1 MANDEIG
8 NALHPVSAEKRFRD
22 GMTLYAEIEACKQRR
37 RFFGR
42 GRVVTRWSVG
52 RNTHQLAQKID
63 LFRMVRIDPAGEL
76 VVEIHGC
83 ASSWNRCA
91 AERLRRA
98 LLRRECRGIEML
110 KEVQQHRGCY
120 FGVVRSHRLVGMMA
134 EPLLPQRTKSIA
146 IGQIG
151 GKTMASWPAPLARCR
166 TAMPCSA
173 IAFAS

>member
-1 MANDEIG
+1 MGVERDGRPSIAKAMANDEIG

-76 VVEIHGC
+76 VVEIHSC
-83 ASSWNRCA
+83 ASSWTRCA
-91 AERLRRA
+91 LSGYAVPCFDA
-98 LLRRECRGIEML
+98 NAAASKCS
-110 KEVQQHRGCY
+110 KKCSSTEV
-120 FGVVRSHRLVGMMA
+120 
-134 EPLLPQRTKSIA
+134 A
-146 IGQIG
+146 IS
-151 GKTMASWPAPLARCR
+151 AS
-166 TAMPCSA
+166 SA
-173 IAFAS
+173 VIVSSG